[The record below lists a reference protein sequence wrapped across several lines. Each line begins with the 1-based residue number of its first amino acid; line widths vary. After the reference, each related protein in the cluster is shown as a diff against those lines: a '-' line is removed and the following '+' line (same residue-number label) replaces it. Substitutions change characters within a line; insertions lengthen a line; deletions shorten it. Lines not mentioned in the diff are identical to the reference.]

1 MSAVTIQQMAERVAA
16 LLEERLNM
24 KGNGLAEKLRKRGRL
39 LPRKVRLAAEQL
51 ADAATRSQNPK
62 LLLQI
67 NETAVA
73 SAYDICSKHLGKIDV
88 ADRRRGTVLRTAS
101 SMAVSL
107 MVVALLAI
115 GVLYWR
121 GYI

>member
-24 KGNGLAEKLRKRGRL
+24 KGNGLAEKLRKSGRL

-62 LLLQI
+62 LLLQV
-67 NETAVA
+67 NETEVA

-88 ADRRRGTVLRTAS
+88 ADRRRGKVLRTAS
-101 SMAVSL
+101 SMVISL